1 MSLAAGDFYVDEL
14 PQGAD
19 FAWVSAICHQHSRQH
34 NRELFAKVFRALAP
48 GGRIGIRDVVMEPDR
63 TQPREGALFAINMLV
78 NTETGGT
85 FTFAEYAEDLQAA
98 GFEKPL
104 LAVKH
109 EAMNSVV
116 VAAKPA

>member
-1 MSLAAGDFYVDEL
+1 
-14 PQGAD
+14 
-19 FAWVSAICHQHSRQH
+19 
-34 NRELFAKVFRALAP
+34 
-48 GGRIGIRDVVMEPDR
+48 
-63 TQPREGALFAINMLV
+63 MLV